1 MNEQAVKDSYELFK
15 TGGYAK
21 SFDEFVELINT
32 NPQALQDS
40 YDLFQT
46 GGYSKSMDDYQAL
59 MGLKKKDEA
68 MDSSLGDGSLEPSV
82 QEATETPDFS
92 QSITAV
98 TPGLIAQEEEEVVP
112 DMRGQFGKYGFTF
125 NETGIGDAMTVT
137 TTDGSASIDVDL
149 DTFTNAGAEKESQR
163 LRQFMN
169 ANATAP
175 VELETDNLLDQ
186 AYRAQNMREKAMRN
200 NDGTES
206 TVEFMSYEQDGKYKV
221 APTLFPI
228 NPDNYNS
235 DGRTWMRL
243 NTDEAIQTAEERGE
257 VFTFDTEEEANA
269 FAEGSWKDVAPVE
282 IEAQYFFRERDRDY
296 VSDQAALQE
305 YEALRDERIFLEDSD
320 NTELVSLTE
329 EEKALYSQHY
339 TDGALRDDV
348 DSYVDSIEQRE
359 DTLFDAVMD
368 DDAMTAREDFD
379 VYLNKR
385 QGNIAS
391 QAASINQSAK
401 SKEAILQK
409 NSMDSFGIPVEE
421 LVKYEPKNERERE
434 YANYIISEFN
444 SNKQAQQQ
452 AAMKYD
458 QAKTYLDAKHD
469 KNVYA
474 EFTENWQGFT
484 DGVSNA
490 WNSGWAAEAMMAYE
504 MSGKMPENQDEA
516 AAIISERMSQM
527 KPGQARAMSRI
538 DRSVGVKEWWD
549 AFSDDPLE
557 VTSNYVASSLSMLL
571 PLGMTIIPASVAT
584 GAAGGAMFAGVGAV
598 AGAGAGLYAGQAA
611 AGAALEYTNAILD
624 SMRENEYDL
633 SDPSQVVAGLNDE
646 KVMEDGRRIG
656 KIRGLTIGAF
666 NLIGGALAGRVF
678 TTSGLASVATRA
690 LAQGAER
697 MVFDPVVE
705 GTGEL
710 AAQVFSGQEIN
721 WKEVAAESIGGLGN
735 NTPNAF
741 INVYSQTRN
750 RSDIA
755 TAHQLTDIDYISSEK
770 ASDQRIND
778 WAVNMRKLGKIDAE
792 TEQRILENVG
802 ARRDALK
809 TLGVGPKSS
818 RTSSPEVVSRLMALE
833 EAKKQL
839 SDANKE
845 AFSSQ
850 ISEINKEISQIGLT
864 KKIVKDGVTIDD
876 LVPELLRKPD
886 VPLYK
891 VGKKFMTRAQFI
903 EHITDMTPQQKAKL
917 EKQGYA
923 VRNDVEVVEL
933 VKQTLE
939 PDAVQEQS
947 PGDISENKLP
957 EDIQEVE
964 EEVSRQQ
971 EPTTEEVET
980 LEGEVSDLE
989 SELGI
994 GVAPDVDVV
1003 EEAAPVVEEA
1013 APVVEEAAPEVDPL
1027 AAQSARDA
1035 QLLED
1040 TPDSVVEL
1048 FENWTKSL
1056 FSPEVEAIENKEP
1069 SNRTRSERAKLAAV
1083 TRRMNKALAAAEAA
1097 GLDNSAQVEL
1107 GRAVQERPE
1116 NQEAAPVEA
1125 APVKKAAPKK
1135 AAPKKKAA
1143 PLPQAAQVKG
1153 GLSATDFKKGDIIQ
1167 DGDGRTYEVLGE
1179 KDGKNHTKLK
1189 VLDEGKLDD
1198 GKIASFA
1205 NVYKGFALASPVAKK
1220 AAPKK
1225 KAEGKPKQK
1234 KGESDQQY
1242 FKRVA
1247 AWSKATQAR
1256 KAKEEREAK
1265 EKERAIK
1272 EATGAPEEMGV
1283 SPSAVAKAK
1292 AEQKIKDDMPSF
1304 DPLDYDDRVVEIE
1317 EEIAIEKGNTT
1328 EKIAS
1333 VKKEV
1338 AKIKANKKLSAA
1350 KKKEKIAE
1358 LKEELNEF
1366 KEDQA
1371 DLIDSYRDDIKAV
1384 KAEKKADEKE
1394 FNKAKK
1400 DAEKKGVRFRLQD
1413 EQDQIEEYDVDAIV
1427 DEMNELGPAQMEF
1440 TTPTASQK
1448 GLEVNPIEESKSS
1461 VKITEE
1467 QAKELGFESVADMLK
1482 TIETFNGIPMLPAM
1496 SDMLASGKTKDSE
1509 GKSMRLDGGLLFNIL
1524 GSNKDLAWA
1533 GVTKEGAQEMYDN
1546 AVKLY
1551 ESNKDLFESLWEE
1564 GRLPN
1569 GHIPL
1574 MVLRMGNPSV
1584 NSNEAVFRFI
1594 LPTIKKGENQE
1605 QAMTLLNE
1613 SVEAKTKV
1621 DNKAVRRDA
1630 ASLKAFIEKKN
1641 ITTVS
1646 QLLQEVIKD
1655 IKKRAKGDYKNTLPL
1670 SARGLLYDVMFSAEG
1685 AVTNS
1690 RPYAKTLF
1698 PGNKEVLQKLTSN
1711 FIYKGIGE
1719 PSMLKSKQ
1727 GEGVAVMGV
1736 DVLNGGV
1743 RKADHNNYGF
1753 GPKGRV
1759 IALIK
1764 NPKHGIDMFAEWA
1777 AKAPRI
1783 FKLTK
1788 PKKGGPEKLPS
1799 QEDVVRQTGGAFFTD
1814 AAFKGA
1820 KVLSEQISDLNLLI
1834 GKLRF
1839 AFPSVAVATTKKEFD
1854 AIVSRPGVKTRK
1866 IEGKTILGITME
1878 GKVWVN
1884 PDAASLAT
1892 PIHEFGHIWVDY
1904 LRSKDSGKKGDV
1916 LLAKGFELVKGTK
1929 AYESAKRKYGD
1940 TELALEEA
1948 LVELIATKGETI
1960 VNAAQKSKFKSW
1972 LNAMYEFIKEKFIR
1986 SADIKINDV
1995 QDMTLDSFV
2004 NTALADL
2011 FGGVAVSSTFDP
2023 SSISEAARARYETVD
2038 AESKGLAESI
2048 RMIPDDSSIPMTD
2061 IIQYGRSKG
2070 YSDASIRE
2078 LLKRQGYDVKTINDG
2093 ITEYTEPSIIVPA
2106 VFGNVEGGMDTG
2118 KAIYQSV
2125 VQQLNEFAEVTQ
2137 ENKTKKTAKEIRQK
2151 AMAILREN
2159 EAFNEQSPST
2169 QRELLI
2175 AMNDSLSVATNKDV
2189 SREMKQL
2196 RHDIRQGKAA
2206 IKNLKEYQTRLRRLI
2221 RQEMKQT
2228 GLISRSRVN
2237 RLLASVANTTEK
2249 NFYAQAQKVLNTID
2263 EQREAEKKLVI
2274 NDLIK
2279 YTKKQAKKAKTASGR
2294 TRTRGLDAVGQLYFE
2309 TLTRVLTIAA
2319 SPNKQM
2325 RMSAIANLQ
2334 QKLNESE
2341 VLQSALVKVKNN
2353 EQLTLPEEKALDQ
2366 SIALDAWG
2374 SIADMTLEEV
2384 RASVA
2389 IIKSEATAS
2398 RAVLNEKRL
2407 REAAQV
2413 EDLEVEAVAEVKKLA
2428 PILFDEEG
2436 NPLSK
2441 EEVMRQRT
2449 NILKQYKEG
2458 SFKEKFEA
2466 VKQYVSTMRYSELM
2480 KSARS
2485 NFNIVKHLGTLM
2497 NEMGP
2502 WFKDNVYDR
2511 LNVSRRNYLQGL
2523 DDQRTKLDEIA
2534 NSVKGITKGY
2544 REVDR
2549 MLYSPVKDEIAEL
2562 TIQGKKYQFNK
2573 SQLMWLYSLSKNDVQ
2588 RAMLEE
2594 QGVPIEKI
2602 EEFLGPQLIDFS
2614 DKVVTYLSQDY
2625 FESVNKV
2632 YKDVNNINL
2641 TQIENYFPT
2650 RKISDDNMTD
2660 IIAQGD
2666 FSKVFNAMFATALK
2680 ERTAVKGKIPLQTY
2694 NFTDL
2699 LENHFDSMERFKAFA
2714 YTTRDL
2720 NKIFSFPAVVTLMD
2734 SLGINSLVKQHINH
2748 AINPSSVQGEV
2759 VGPKAIAWFQRKF
2772 VGSILGLKMAQMWK
2786 QASSFI
2792 AAFEQYE
2799 AFPGKKFPGREVA
2812 ELTSFLLESAK
2823 MYAFDLPIDIIRM
2836 AQGKES
2842 AGPLSLARSI
2852 SPEFRDRL
2860 KKSLQNDI
2868 QSLAGGQTPTYTEQ
2882 QRYKALSRTRRALK
2896 SAVGGFT
2903 AMGDLLGVLGYMVTY
2918 KRNIKNGMSPE
2929 KAAIRFDD
2937 YNATQQS
2944 KRETERNQLQQSRS
2958 VFTRMFTMFGSATFL
2973 LMNNVMQSSKN
2984 IGRSVSKGETPKRT
2998 DIRKLYLNLGL
3009 VNAVFYG
3016 TAYAAK
3022 LAGSSSDK
3030 DEWLKRVRDSL
3041 FGLNL
3046 MYSVPL
3052 LGAAAET
3059 ASEFIQEGEVPR
3071 MSSGGGIDPISS
3083 ALTNTLRNINDSK
3096 LDTYEKLVPMVSLLA
3111 GANLEPIVALGEMA
3125 SGTNIDGDEMYE
3137 VMGIPKSQRPS

>member
-1 MNEQAVKDSYELFK
+1 MAARSVRQGK
-15 TGGYAK
+15 
-21 SFDEFVELINT
+21 
-32 NPQALQDS
+32 
-40 YDLFQT
+40 
-46 GGYSKSMDDYQAL
+46 
-59 MGLKKKDEA
+59 GLPKFA
-68 MDSSLGDGSLEPSV
+68 RPDGRFP
-82 QEATETPDFS
+82 ATEE
-92 QSITAV
+92 QLRQINELAGV
-98 TPGLIAQEEEEVVP
+98 EEV
-112 DMRGQFGKYGFTF
+112 
-125 NETGIGDAMTVT
+125 
-137 TTDGSASIDVDL
+137 
-149 DTFTNAGAEKESQR
+149 
-163 LRQFMN
+163 
-169 ANATAP
+169 AP
-175 VELETDNLLDQ
+175 Q
-186 AYRAQNMREKAMRN
+186 K
-200 NDGTES
+200 
-206 TVEFMSYEQDGKYKV
+206 KV
-221 APTLFPI
+221 
-228 NPDNYNS
+228 
-235 DGRTWMRL
+235 
-243 NTDEAIQTAEERGE
+243 
-257 VFTFDTEEEANA
+257 
-269 FAEGSWKDVAPVE
+269 
-282 IEAQYFFRERDRDY
+282 
-296 VSDQAALQE
+296 
-305 YEALRDERIFLEDSD
+305 
-320 NTELVSLTE
+320 
-329 EEKALYSQHY
+329 
-339 TDGALRDDV
+339 
-348 DSYVDSIEQRE
+348 
-359 DTLFDAVMD
+359 
-368 DDAMTAREDFD
+368 
-379 VYLNKR
+379 
-385 QGNIAS
+385 
-391 QAASINQSAK
+391 
-401 SKEAILQK
+401 
-409 NSMDSFGIPVEE
+409 
-421 LVKYEPKNERERE
+421 
-434 YANYIISEFN
+434 
-444 SNKQAQQQ
+444 
-452 AAMKYD
+452 
-458 QAKTYLDAKHD
+458 
-469 KNVYA
+469 
-474 EFTENWQGFT
+474 
-484 DGVSNA
+484 
-490 WNSGWAAEAMMAYE
+490 
-504 MSGKMPENQDEA
+504 
-516 AAIISERMSQM
+516 
-527 KPGQARAMSRI
+527 
-538 DRSVGVKEWWD
+538 
-549 AFSDDPLE
+549 
-557 VTSNYVASSLSMLL
+557 
-571 PLGMTIIPASVAT
+571 
-584 GAAGGAMFAGVGAV
+584 
-598 AGAGAGLYAGQAA
+598 
-611 AGAALEYTNAILD
+611 
-624 SMRENEYDL
+624 
-633 SDPSQVVAGLNDE
+633 
-646 KVMEDGRRIG
+646 
-656 KIRGLTIGAF
+656 
-666 NLIGGALAGRVF
+666 
-678 TTSGLASVATRA
+678 
-690 LAQGAER
+690 
-697 MVFDPVVE
+697 
-705 GTGEL
+705 
-710 AAQVFSGQEIN
+710 
-721 WKEVAAESIGGLGN
+721 
-735 NTPNAF
+735 
-741 INVYSQTRN
+741 
-750 RSDIA
+750 
-755 TAHQLTDIDYISSEK
+755 
-770 ASDQRIND
+770 
-778 WAVNMRKLGKIDAE
+778 
-792 TEQRILENVG
+792 
-802 ARRDALK
+802 
-809 TLGVGPKSS
+809 
-818 RTSSPEVVSRLMALE
+818 
-833 EAKKQL
+833 
-839 SDANKE
+839 
-845 AFSSQ
+845 
-850 ISEINKEISQIGLT
+850 
-864 KKIVKDGVTIDD
+864 
-876 LVPELLRKPD
+876 
-886 VPLYK
+886 
-891 VGKKFMTRAQFI
+891 
-903 EHITDMTPQQKAKL
+903 
-917 EKQGYA
+917 
-923 VRNDVEVVEL
+923 
-933 VKQTLE
+933 
-939 PDAVQEQS
+939 
-947 PGDISENKLP
+947 
-957 EDIQEVE
+957 
-964 EEVSRQQ
+964 
-971 EPTTEEVET
+971 
-980 LEGEVSDLE
+980 
-989 SELGI
+989 
-994 GVAPDVDVV
+994 
-1003 EEAAPVVEEA
+1003 
-1013 APVVEEAAPEVDPL
+1013 
-1027 AAQSARDA
+1027 
-1035 QLLED
+1035 
-1040 TPDSVVEL
+1040 
-1048 FENWTKSL
+1048 
-1056 FSPEVEAIENKEP
+1056 
-1069 SNRTRSERAKLAAV
+1069 
-1083 TRRMNKALAAAEAA
+1083 
-1097 GLDNSAQVEL
+1097 
-1107 GRAVQERPE
+1107 
-1116 NQEAAPVEA
+1116 
-1125 APVKKAAPKK
+1125 
-1135 AAPKKKAA
+1135 
-1143 PLPQAAQVKG
+1143 
-1153 GLSATDFKKGDIIQ
+1153 
-1167 DGDGRTYEVLGE
+1167 
-1179 KDGKNHTKLK
+1179 
-1189 VLDEGKLDD
+1189 
-1198 GKIASFA
+1198 
-1205 NVYKGFALASPVAKK
+1205 
-1220 AAPKK
+1220 APKK

-1247 AWSKATQAR
+1247 TWSKTTQAR

-1328 EKIAS
+1328 EKIAT

-1371 DLIDSYRDDIKAV
+1371 DLIDSYRDDIKGV

-1400 DAEKKGVRFRLQD
+1400 DAEKKGVQFRLKGDSLGVSLD
-1413 EQDQIEEYDVDAIV
+1413 ETDAETLAILEAMNETGAQIESRQSQEIAEIEARLELNKDDKGKTLTVAKRNSLRQRA
-1427 DEMNELGPAQMEF
+1427 DEL
-1440 TTPTASQK
+1440 SQK
-1448 GLEVNPIEESKSS
+1448 GRPRETESKATKIDVEELNSRLDNPLPTVEIEELQDVPGVFNISDQLRTGDIVNPATGNTITNLKGGLGFTGVRGHQDMAWASVTRDKSQGQIDSATKAYNDNKEFYNRWWKANPQWNGLVPMFIVKMGQDSMMSNEAVVRVVADNISSFPKTKRAAAMTAFKKAAKQELQDKQKAIDTGKNAKGKKIKELTINAYKGRVSDIKDVISMIGKVKPKNIDDILTPAALSELKGITSVNVITSLIMTGKPNEVGAKKRKPSYSPSGAKAVPKALLGDSPTPEQIGLLNAGVVTDLITEPQLEGVPQRSVFVVQGIDVINPGVLETNHPNYPFGPRGKTIGVLEQPQSVIELFPTVANNVSIGIAEETKGRKPRSERSRLTQVIPVQAGLPNVEFVGVIASPSQRAGVLDFLNRSFPSVNLSTDTETFSNVLKSDGVREYLKGGEVVYGLTKRGDIYINPEVHNSESALYNTAVHEFGHVWTDYLQTTPKGKKIYAKGASLVSQTQEYQNQLEKFKSEGLS
-1461 VKITEE
+1461 EE
-1467 QAKELGFESVADMLK
+1467 QAKS
-1482 TIETFNGIPMLPAM
+1482 
-1496 SDMLASGKTKDSE
+1496 
-1509 GKSMRLDGGLLFNIL
+1509 
-1524 GSNKDLAWA
+1524 
-1533 GVTKEGAQEMYDN
+1533 
-1546 AVKLY
+1546 
-1551 ESNKDLFESLWEE
+1551 
-1564 GRLPN
+1564 
-1569 GHIPL
+1569 
-1574 MVLRMGNPSV
+1574 
-1584 NSNEAVFRFI
+1584 
-1594 LPTIKKGENQE
+1594 
-1605 QAMTLLNE
+1605 
-1613 SVEAKTKV
+1613 
-1621 DNKAVRRDA
+1621 KAVNETMA
-1630 ASLKAFIEKKN
+1630 I
-1641 ITTVS
+1641 
-1646 QLLQEVIKD
+1646 
-1655 IKKRAKGDYKNTLPL
+1655 
-1670 SARGLLYDVMFSAEG
+1670 
-1685 AVTNS
+1685 
-1690 RPYAKTLF
+1690 
-1698 PGNKEVLQKLTSN
+1698 
-1711 FIYKGIGE
+1711 
-1719 PSMLKSKQ
+1719 
-1727 GEGVAVMGV
+1727 
-1736 DVLNGGV
+1736 
-1743 RKADHNNYGF
+1743 
-1753 GPKGRV
+1753 
-1759 IALIK
+1759 
-1764 NPKHGIDMFAEWA
+1764 
-1777 AKAPRI
+1777 
-1783 FKLTK
+1783 
-1788 PKKGGPEKLPS
+1788 
-1799 QEDVVRQTGGAFFTD
+1799 
-1814 AAFKGA
+1814 
-1820 KVLSEQISDLNLLI
+1820 LI
-1834 GKLRF
+1834 G
-1839 AFPSVAVATTKKEFD
+1839 
-1854 AIVSRPGVKTRK
+1854 
-1866 IEGKTILGITME
+1866 
-1878 GKVWVN
+1878 N
-1884 PDAASLAT
+1884 
-1892 PIHEFGHIWVDY
+1892 
-1904 LRSKDSGKKGDV
+1904 
-1916 LLAKGFELVKGTK
+1916 
-1929 AYESAKRKYGD
+1929 
-1940 TELALEEA
+1940 
-1948 LVELIATKGETI
+1948 KGETI
-1960 VNAAQKSKFKSW
+1960 INASLKQKFQSW
-1972 LNAMYEFIKEKFIR
+1972 LNAMWTYIKNTFKMSKDL
-1986 SADIKINDV
+1986 SAAEIQNLN
-1995 QDMTLDSFV
+1995 LDTFLG
-2004 NTALADL
+2004 TALADIM
-2011 FGGVAVSSTFDP
+2011 GGKAIKLTDKQLAQLKNP
-2023 SSISEAARARYETVD
+2023 EASFSKRVD
-2038 AESKGLAESI
+2038 TESKELAESI

-2169 QRELLI
+2169 QRELLL

-2221 RQEMKQT
+2221 RQEMNQT

-2334 QKLNESE
+2334 QKLNESD

-2458 SFKEKFEA
+2458 SFKEKLEA

-2549 MLYSPVKDEIAEL
+2549 MLYSPMKDEIAEL

-2734 SLGINSLVKQHINH
+2734 SLGIKDLVKQHINH

-2812 ELTSFLLESAK
+2812 ELTSFLLEAAK
-2823 MYAFDLPIDIIRM
+2823 MYAFDLPVDIIRM

-2882 QRYKALSRTRRALK
+2882 QRYSQNSVARRALK

-2944 KRETERNQLQQSRS
+2944 KRETERNQLQQSRN
-2958 VFTRMFTMFGSATFL
+2958 VFMRMFTMFGSATFL

-2984 IGRSVSKGETPKRT
+2984 IGRSVSKGETPKRA

-3096 LDTYEKLVPMVSLLA
+3096 LDTYEKLVPLASLLM
-3111 GANLEPIVALGEMA
+3111 GANLEPIVAFGEVA
-3125 SGTNIDGDEMYE
+3125 TGTNIDGDEMYE